1 MNDSNE
7 IENSVSS
14 SIEAIEENANQT
26 VEEIAKTL
34 ASQSISNV
42 EENAIVSNF
51 VEFFEPLISKL
62 DTHVDALR

>member
-42 EENAIVSNF
+42 EENAITA
-51 VEFFEPLISKL
+51 PATLPP
-62 DTHVDALR
+62 